1 MFPFFCL
8 PLPEYATWISLR
20 CHKRKIEIQSTDSA
34 SAFSEFIKLLIWIF
48 PWLEG
53 NCLQSLNLSG
63 TTWSIGSP
71 NKWEVMQKSW
81 VFQRLFFLV
90 QFWEQK
96 ALDLL
101 STWPGCLH
109 HLFLFFPLDTNRL
122 TWNLED
128 GSQSVLHGTA
138 VTGRSGVGA
147 GWEVEMCQECS
158 PAGFGVS
165 SALLVKS
172 WQICTFPSRDC
183 TSPAWSFLELVLM
196 SCWELRK
203 WVGAGGLPVL
213 LNWACR
219 MEG

>member
-1 MFPFFCL
+1 MNIPLTRRQLLAVLKPVWDYLKYWEPKQMGGDAEILGVSKAFFFWFSFESKKL
-8 PLPEYATWISLR
+8 WI
-20 CHKRKIEIQSTDSA
+20 CSA
-34 SAFSEFIKLLIWIF
+34 PGQAVCTICFS
-48 PWLEG
+48 
-53 NCLQSLNLSG
+53 
-63 TTWSIGSP
+63 
-71 NKWEVMQKSW
+71 
-81 VFQRLFFLV
+81 
-90 QFWEQK
+90 
-96 ALDLL
+96 
-101 STWPGCLH
+101 
-109 HLFLFFPLDTNRL
+109 FFPLDTNRL

-147 GWEVEMCQECS
+147 GREVEMCQECS